1 MRASSQA
8 GLHPGQNMDLTRPV
22 GIWFIILAMM
32 PLVILPLSSIFIF
45 GLSKGPVHF
54 WDALKAPA
62 ALFALRLSIMTSGV
76 ATLCNV
82 VFGLIAA
89 YVISKYKFKGSTALM
104 IVISLPTAIPT
115 AVAGFALL
123 LLWGRSGLLGQFL
136 EQTNY
141 QIMFT
146 TAAIILANIF
156 VTFPLAFGVIKPALD
171 NLDTNYEDA
180 AETMGASRWQ
190 TFRFV
195 VLPSL
200 RGAIITGALLTFARS
215 IGEFGS
221 TIMVSGNLAL
231 KTQTAP
237 LYIFAKFN
245 EGDVEGANAI
255 AAVLALISFAIFS
268 LILFT
273 RKRLEK

>member
-1 MRASSQA
+1 MALNQRHVELAKPFGIGVVITA
-8 GLHPGQNMDLTRPV
+8 MLPV
-22 GIWFIILAMM
+22 
-32 PLVILPLSSIFIF
+32 VILPLASIFIF

-54 WDALKAPA
+54 WEALTNPA
-62 ALFALRLSIMTSGV
+62 ALFSLKLSLWTSSV
-76 ATLCNV
+76 ATLCNI

-89 YVISKYKFKGSTALM
+89 YVMSKYEFPGSSALM
-104 IVISLPTAIPT
+104 IIISLPTAIPT

-123 LLWGRSGLLGQFL
+123 LLWGRNGLLGQFL
-136 EQTNY
+136 EQTDI

-171 NLDTNYEDA
+171 NLDTSYEDV
-180 AETMGASRWQ
+180 AETIGATRWQ
-190 TFRFV
+190 TFCYV

-200 RGAIITGALLTFARS
+200 RGAIITSALLTFARS

-221 TIMVSGNLAL
+221 TIMVSGNLAM

-237 LYIFAKFN
+237 LYIYTKFN

-255 AAVLALISFAIFS
+255 AAVLAIVSFAIFW
-268 LILFT
+268 LIILL
-273 RKRLEK
+273 RKRLVR

>member
-1 MRASSQA
+1 MSGRATTILRA
-8 GLHPGQNMDLTRPV
+8 KPDLAKPV
-22 GIWFIILAMM
+22 GIGFILAAMM
-32 PLVILPLSSIFIF
+32 PLVILPLASIFIYGF
-45 GLSKGPVHF
+45 SKGAEHF
-54 WDALKAPA
+54 WEALMAPP
-62 ALFALRLSIMTSGV
+62 ALFSLRLSLITSSV
-76 ATLCNV
+76 ATLCNL

-89 YVISKYKFKGSTALM
+89 YVMSKYDFRGSSALM
-104 IVISLPTAIPT
+104 IIISLPTAIPT

-136 EQTNY
+136 EQTDY

-171 NLDTNYEDA
+171 NLDPNYEYA
-180 AETMGASRWQ
+180 AETMGASHWQ

-221 TIMVSGNLAL
+221 TIMVSGNLAMQ
-231 KTQTAP
+231 TQTAP
-237 LYIFAKFN
+237 LYIFSKFM
-245 EGDVEGANAI
+245 EGDVEAANAI
-255 AAVLALISFAIFS
+255 AAVLAVISFAIFS

-273 RKRLEK
+273 RTKLER